1 MKLERKYA
9 FLLLCALYVIILIGM
24 YEALIVLG
32 PLSPE
37 SLRWIGDPMEQG
49 YRIFFFSMPNAA
61 VVYLAFFVILIASI
75 MYLRDRQIRWDL
87 IASGSAKLGLVFC
100 TILLITGSIFSNLA
114 WGAYWNW
121 DPQQTAALVLWFI
134 LAGYLSLRS
143 AIEDDEARAR
153 LSAIFGIF
161 GFLGVPLS
169 YVSAVIWSSIHPRFA
184 TGFSLDPLGKL
195 VTIIIVLG
203 LLILFAY
210 LLWLEVSA
218 KKLEKEYQR
227 LLSKA
232 KREE

>member
-1 MKLERKYA
+1 
-9 FLLLCALYVIILIGM
+9 M
-24 YEALIVLG
+24 YEVLIVLG

-37 SLRWIGDPMEQG
+37 LLRWEGDPMEQG

-61 VVYLAFFVILIASI
+61 VVYLAFLIILIASI
-75 MYLRDRQIRWDL
+75 MYLRNRQIKWDL
-87 IASGSAKLGLVFC
+87 IASSSAKLGLVFC

-121 DPQQTAALVLWFI
+121 DPQQTAGLVLWFI
-134 LAGYLSLRS
+134 LASYLSLRS

-161 GFLGVPLS
+161 GFISVPLS
-169 YVSAVIWSSIHPRFA
+169 HISAVVWSSLHPRPEK
-184 TGFSLDPLGKL
+184 GFSLDPSGAL
-195 VTIIIVLG
+195 VTIIIVSG
-203 LLILFAY
+203 LLMLFAY

-227 LLSKA
+227 LLSKV